1 MTFADYLQTQPLLRV
16 SVAFA
21 MGIVIGDLFH
31 GKVGVWC
38 WLLVAFLSLLLF
50 YVLGR
55 KRPCSQSALVLLA
68 VLSVGAALVSKSI
81 YGLVFPF
88 ADDEPV
94 RYEAVVTD
102 EPRVSGKTLQC
113 DLALTSL
120 DGRELDKPIFVKA
133 AILRDTVADDWRVLR
148 MGSGLEAWSRMRR
161 LENYAGGGNFD
172 YARWLQVRGFRART
186 FVFCS
191 DWMPKRVSMRSLSR
205 ADRLRLRA
213 LQVRKKL
220 VGKTAAV
227 SYGDGQGQAV
237 IAAMTLGDKRALSRD
252 TKDVYSI
259 TGASHVLALSG
270 LHLGIIYAMLTLLFG
285 RWRRAW
291 LAQTMTLV
299 AVWTYVVVV
308 GMGASVV
315 RSAVMLTVYS
325 LAVVARRDRTQVN
338 TLSFAALCLLA
349 VNPLCLWD
357 IGFQM
362 SFLSVLAIL
371 VCYRP
376 LYDVLP
382 LRGKLAK
389 ALWGMAVVSL
399 SAQMGAAPLVAYYFG
414 RFPCYFL
421 LVNFVVMPAATVI
434 IYGTVALFLSVPLPT
449 VFLFVSRGL
458 GLVAGWLNG
467 ALACLAQLPCAS
479 IDGIH
484 LNALQVF
491 LVYAV
496 MGGLSVA
503 VVYAAK
509 VGMVGKM
516 LRHPGLFP
524 KKSQ

>member
-21 MGIVIGDLFH
+21 VGIVAGDHCH

-38 WLLVAFLSLLLF
+38 WLVVAFMSLLLY

-55 KRPCSQSALVLLA
+55 KRACTQSALVFLA
-68 VLSVGAALVSKSI
+68 VSSVGAALVSRTI
-81 YGLVFPF
+81 DGLAFPF
-88 ADDEPV
+88 AEEPV
-94 RYEAVVTD
+94 RYEAVITD
-102 EPRVSGKTLQC
+102 DPRVSGKTLRC

-120 DGRELDKPIFVKA
+120 NGKELDKPIFVKA
-133 AILRDTVADDWRVLR
+133 AILRDTVAGDWRALR
-148 MGSGLEAWSRMRR
+148 MGSGLEAWSQMRR
-161 LENYAGGGNFD
+161 LENYVDGGNFD
-172 YARWLQVRGFRART
+172 YVRWLQVRGFRART

-213 LQVRKKL
+213 LQVRKML
-220 VGKTAAV
+220 VGKTEAV
-227 SYGDGQGQAV
+227 SRGDGQRQAV
-237 IAAMTLGDKRALSRD
+237 IAAMTLGDKHALSRY
-252 TKDVYSI
+252 TKDVYSV

-291 LAQTMTLV
+291 LTQALTLV

-315 RSAVMLTVYS
+315 RSALMLTIYS
-325 LAVVARRDRTQVN
+325 LAVVARRDRAQVN
-338 TLSFAALCLLA
+338 SLSFAALCLLA

-371 VCYRP
+371 IYYRP
-376 LYDVLP
+376 VYDALR

-389 ALWGMAVVSL
+389 ALWGMTVVSL
-399 SAQMGAAPLVAYYFG
+399 SAQVGAAPLVAYYFG

-421 LVNFVVMPAATVI
+421 LVNFVVVPAATVI
-434 IYGTVALFLSVPLPT
+434 IYGTVALFLTVPVPT
-449 VFLFVSRGL
+449 LSLFLSRCL
-458 GLVAGWLNG
+458 GAVAGWLNDV
-467 ALACLAQLPCAS
+467 LAFIAQLPGAS

-484 LNALQVF
+484 VNALQVC
-491 LVYAV
+491 LVYAI
-496 MGGLSVA
+496 MAALSVA
-503 VVYAAK
+503 VVYAGKASK
-509 VGMVGKM
+509 VGKM
-516 LRHPGLFP
+516 LRHPGRFP
-524 KKSQ
+524 KKTL